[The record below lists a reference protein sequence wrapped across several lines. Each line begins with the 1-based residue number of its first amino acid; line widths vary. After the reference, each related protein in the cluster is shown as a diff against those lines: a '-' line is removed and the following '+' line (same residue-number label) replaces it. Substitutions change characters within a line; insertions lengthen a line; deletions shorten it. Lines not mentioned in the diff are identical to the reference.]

1 MSRGNMNDRLSMVF
15 GDIPNVWGLSG
26 EPQLWEDLKQ
36 HFSLVKIPETEQ
48 AFFEE
53 LCNAFEKL
61 TGWPI
66 ETNTFIF
73 INRYHKGG
81 MTGGLI
87 DPWNW
92 RTVVIPTLTRRFLE
106 LRRAI

>member
-1 MSRGNMNDRLSMVF
+1 MSSGSMNDRLSIVF

-73 INRYHKGG
+73 IKRSHKGG